1 MSQFFDFSLQPAS
14 FVLGFV
20 VATVFWWLLGKARP
34 LWNDIRQN
42 LAEQRES
49 TQLRRT
55 SSLEENH
62 RRITLR
68 RAQGMHLA
76 APLFALDEILQEPR
90 VLAPLPTVEPGG
102 PTAKDDVVTQTVPYL
117 PAWPDLAAIYNAPTF
132 TIPQALSRGS
142 NIVIIGQP
150 GIGKTVA
157 LAHIASI
164 TANRNEQLG
173 DLQDYVPFLLHVA
186 DLKLPITDAKNV
198 LNPMVDKA
206 SEFAPVFDL
215 ARLPGFIQASF
226 RLGHALVLLDG
237 YDELTAD
244 GQNTVV
250 EYLKLLTQTYPKVRI
265 VTTGAPEYI
274 GGLINLGFA
283 PLALA
288 AWHPAQNE
296 KFIRLWGE
304 LWTQYVAVEAWAQT
318 GPEQVDP
325 ILLNTWLS
333 TDNLNLNPME
343 LTLKVWGAYA
353 GDSLGSHVLEAI
365 ATHIRRIAPV
375 GTPLAA
381 LEMLAMQIVL
391 TAQPVFDP
399 RKARKWVQSF
409 EAPEDKPENISE
421 KTQPT
426 EKTEDGKSKKGKKG
440 QKAAPAPSAGLLGKM
455 AASGLLITHPGNRMR
470 FAHPIFEGY
479 LAGRALGSY
488 DKESALLSQ
497 PDWSG
502 KYLAIHYLAAHGD
515 ITKVVQSML
524 EWSRLPMHRPLLA
537 ASRWLRDAPRN
548 AAWRGKLMGTL
559 ANLLQTE
566 GLPLALRGQA
576 LAAFTTSNDPGASA
590 LFRQLMTSLS
600 FDLVQL
606 AALGS
611 GATRDPKAIP
621 LLKSAV
627 QAPNL
632 STRKAACLALVA
644 IGTTE
649 ALETVADIL
658 LNEDED
664 LRRAAAEALA
674 NDTKEG
680 YAMLKDGA
688 TMQDI
693 LVRRSVVYGLAR
705 IPEPWAQEI
714 LSKLQL
720 EDDQWVVRNAAT
732 EVIEANSAEDNP
744 RIPHPLKAPSESPWL
759 IEFAGKQGMGISPGT
774 PATDILLLALK
785 GDEPEVR
792 LSALPYLRNTPTD
805 GVITQLYN
813 AMYRDDTKLREAA
826 YQILWELGT
835 AGIKLPNPTQFGL
848 S

>member
-1 MSQFFDFSLQPAS
+1 MFSDFSLQPFS
-14 FVLGFV
+14 FFLGFV
-20 VATVFWWLLGKARP
+20 VATAFWWLVGKARP
-34 LWNDIRQN
+34 LWNDIRKN

-49 TQLRRT
+49 AQSRRT
-55 SSLEENH
+55 SSLEENY

-76 APLFALDEILQEPR
+76 APLFALDEILQEPK
-90 VLAPLPTVEPGG
+90 VIAPLPTVEPGE
-102 PTAKDDVVTQTVPYL
+102 PLAKADVVTQTVPYL
-117 PAWPDLAAIYNAPTF
+117 PAWPDLAAIYNAPTL

-164 TANRNEQLG
+164 AANRNERLG

-186 DLKLPITDAKNV
+186 DIKLPITSDEKNI
-198 LNPMVDKA
+198 LNPVVDMA
-206 SEFAPVFDL
+206 SEFASVFDMP
-215 ARLPGFIQASF
+215 RLPGFIQASF
-226 RLGHALVLLDG
+226 HHGRALVLLDG
-237 YDELTAD
+237 YDELTAE
-244 GQNTVV
+244 GQNDVV
-250 EYLKLLTQTYPKVRI
+250 EYVKLLMQTYPKVRI

-296 KFIRLWGE
+296 NFIRLWGE
-304 LWTQYVAVEAWAQT
+304 LWTRYVAVEAWSQT

-353 GDSLGSHVLEAI
+353 GDSLGPHVLEAI
-365 ATHIRRIAPV
+365 ATHIRRIAPA

-409 EAPEDKPENISE
+409 EAPEDKLESTSE
-421 KTQPT
+421 QTQPLEETKEGKTQT
-426 EKTEDGKSKKGKKG
+426 GRKG
-440 QKAAPAPSAGLLGKM
+440 QKATPVPSIGLLGKM

-479 LAGRALGSY
+479 LAGRALGGY
-488 DKESALLSQ
+488 DKESALLNQ

-515 ITKVVQSML
+515 ITKIVQSML

-548 AAWRGKLMGTL
+548 ATWRGKLMGTL

-576 LAAFTTSNDPGASA
+576 LAAFTTSNDPSASA
-590 LFRQLMTSLS
+590 LFRQLLTSLS
-600 FDLVQL
+600 FELVQL

-621 LLKSAV
+621 LLKNTL
-627 QAPNL
+627 QAPSL
-632 STRKAACLALVA
+632 PSRRAACLALVA

-649 ALETVADIL
+649 ALETIADVL
-658 LNEDED
+658 LNADED

-674 NDTKEG
+674 NDTREG

-693 LVRRSVVYGLAR
+693 LVRRSIVYGLAR
-705 IPEPWAQEI
+705 IQEPWAQEI

-732 EVIEANSAEDNP
+732 EVIEANSREDNP

-774 PATDILLLALK
+774 PATDTLLLALK
-785 GDEPEVR
+785 GDEREVR

-813 AMYRDDTKLREAA
+813 AMYRDDTELREAT
-826 YQILWELGT
+826 YQVLWELGA
-835 AGIKLPNPTQFGL
+835 AGVKLPNPTQFGL
-848 S
+848 G

>member
-1 MSQFFDFSLQPAS
+1 MPFNFSLQPSS
-14 FVLGFV
+14 FILGFV

-42 LAEQRES
+42 LTEQRK
-49 TQLRRT
+49 TAHVRR
-55 SSLEENH
+55 SSRLEENH

-76 APLFALDEILQEPR
+76 APLFALDEIQQEPR
-90 VLAPLPTVEPGG
+90 LLAPLPTVEPGG
-102 PTAKDDVVTQTVPYL
+102 PIATDDAVTQTVPYL
-117 PAWPDLAAIYNAPTF
+117 PAWPDLAAIYNAPTL
-132 TIPQALSRGS
+132 TISQALSRGS

-157 LAHIASI
+157 LAHIASL

-186 DLKLPITDAKNV
+186 DLKLPIRDAKDV
-198 LNPMVDKA
+198 LDPMVDNA
-206 SEFAPVFDL
+206 TELAPVFDIP
-215 ARLPGFIQASF
+215 RLPGFIQKSF
-226 RLGHALVLLDG
+226 RLSRALVLLDG

-244 GQNTVV
+244 GQNAVV
-250 EYLKLLTQTYPKVRI
+250 EYITLLTQTYPRVRMI
-265 VTTGAPEYI
+265 TTGAPEYI
-274 GGLINLGFA
+274 GGLLNLGFA

-288 AWHPAQNE
+288 AWHPSKKD

-304 LWTQYVAVEAWAQT
+304 LWTRYVAVEVGAQT

-333 TDNLNLNPME
+333 TDNLNLNPLE

-353 GDSLGSHVLEAI
+353 GDSLGSNVLDAI

-381 LEMLAMQIVL
+381 LETLAMQIVL

-399 RKARKWVQSF
+399 RKAREWMQSF
-409 EAPEDKPENISE
+409 EALENKTENARENSPFEE
-421 KTQPT
+421 KTD
-426 EKTEDGKSKKGKKG
+426 EGKTQKVKRG
-440 QKAAPAPSAGLLGKM
+440 QKAAPTPSAGLLGKM
-455 AASGLLITHPGNRMR
+455 AASGLLIMHPGNRMR
-470 FAHPIFEGY
+470 FSHPIFEGY
-479 LAGRALGSY
+479 LAGCALSSY
-488 DKESALLSQ
+488 DAESALLNQ

-502 KYLAIHYLAAHGD
+502 KYLAIHYLASHGD
-515 ITKVVQSML
+515 ITKIVQNML
-524 EWSRLPMHRPLLA
+524 EWTRLPMHRPLLA

-548 AAWRGKLMGTL
+548 AAWRGKLLSTL

-576 LAAFTTSNDPGASA
+576 LAAFTTSNDPSASA

-600 FDLVQL
+600 FELVQL

-611 GATRDPKAIP
+611 GATRDPKAIQ
-621 LLKSAV
+621 LLKSTMH
-627 QAPNL
+627 APDQ
-632 STRKAACLALVA
+632 STRRAACLALVA
-644 IGTTE
+644 VGTTE
-649 ALETVADIL
+649 ALETVADVL
-658 LNEDED
+658 LTADED

-674 NDTKEG
+674 NDSNEG
-680 YAMLKDGA
+680 HAMLKEGA
-688 TMQDI
+688 TLQDV
-693 LVRRSVVYGLAR
+693 LVRRSIVYGLAR
-705 IPEPWAQEI
+705 IQEPWAQET
-714 LSKLQL
+714 LQKLQL
-720 EDDQWVVRNAAT
+720 EDDQWAVRNAAT
-732 EVIEANSAEDNP
+732 EVIDASGKEGNP
-744 RIPHPLKAPSESPWL
+744 RIPHPLKTPSESPWL
-759 IEFAGKQGMGISPGT
+759 IEFAGKQGMGISPGE

-785 GDEPEVR
+785 GDEPEAR
-792 LSALPYLRNTPTD
+792 LSALPYLKNTPTD

-813 AMYRDDTKLREAA
+813 AMYRDDPELREAT
-826 YQILWELGT
+826 YQTLWELGA
-835 AGIKLPNPTQFGL
+835 AGIKLPDPTQFGL

>member
-1 MSQFFDFSLQPAS
+1 MFYNFSLQPAS
-14 FVLGFV
+14 FILGFV
-20 VATVFWWLLGKARP
+20 VATVFWWLVSKARP

-49 TQLRRT
+49 AHARHT
-55 SSLEENH
+55 SSIEENH
-62 RRITLR
+62 RRVTLR

-90 VLAPLPTVEPGG
+90 VLAPLPIVEPGG
-102 PTAKDDVVTQTVPYL
+102 PIAKDDIVTQIVPYL
-117 PAWPDLAAIYNAPTF
+117 PAWPDLAAVYNAPTF

-157 LAHIASI
+157 LAHVASI
-164 TANRNEQLG
+164 TANRNKQLG
-173 DLQDYVPFLLHVA
+173 DLQDHIPFLLHVA
-186 DLKLPITDAKNV
+186 DLKLPITDVKDV
-198 LNPMVDKA
+198 LNPMLDSA
-206 SEFAPVFDL
+206 SESAPVFDL
-215 ARLPGFIQASF
+215 PRLPGFIQTSF
-226 RLGHALVLLDG
+226 RLGQALVLLDG

-244 GQNTVV
+244 GQNDVV
-250 EYLKLLTQTYPKVRI
+250 EYIKLLIQTYPKVRI

-274 GGLINLGFA
+274 GGLLNLGFA

-288 AWHPAQNE
+288 AWHPSKNE
-296 KFIRLWGE
+296 DFIHLWGE
-304 LWTQYVAVEAWAQT
+304 LWTQYVAVETWSQT

-325 ILLNTWLS
+325 ILLNTWLN
-333 TDNLNLNPME
+333 TDNLNLNPLE

-353 GDSLGSHVLEAI
+353 GDSLGPHVHEAI
-365 ATHIRRIAPV
+365 ATHIRRISPA

-381 LEMLAMQIVL
+381 LETLAMQIVL

-399 RKARKWVQSF
+399 RKAREWMQSF
-409 EAPEDKPENISE
+409 EAPEDKIEMTSENPSSEGQTENE
-421 KTQPT
+421 KT
-426 EKTEDGKSKKGKKG
+426 KKVKRG
-440 QKAAPAPSAGLLGKM
+440 QKAAPTPSAGLLGKM
-455 AASGLLITHPGNRMR
+455 AASGLLIAHPGNRMR

-479 LAGRALGSY
+479 LAGRALGGY
-488 DKESALLSQ
+488 DVESTLLNQ

-515 ITKVVQSML
+515 ITKIVQSML

-548 AAWRGKLMGTL
+548 AVWRGKLMGAL
-559 ANLLQTE
+559 ASLLQAE

-576 LAAFTTSNDPGASA
+576 LSAFTTSNDPSVPA

-600 FDLVQL
+600 YELVQL

-611 GATRDPKAIP
+611 GATRDPKSIP
-621 LLKSAV
+621 LLKSAT
-627 QAPNL
+627 QAPDL

-649 ALETVADIL
+649 ALETIADIL
-658 LNEDED
+658 LNSDED

-674 NDTKEG
+674 NDAKEG

-688 TMQDI
+688 TMPDI
-693 LVRRSVVYGLAR
+693 LVRRSIVYGLAR
-705 IPEPWAQEI
+705 IQEPWSKEI
-714 LSKLQL
+714 LLNLQL
-720 EDDQWVVRNAAT
+720 GDEQWIVRNAAT
-732 EVIEANSAEDNP
+732 EAIEANSKEGNP
-744 RIPHPLKAPSESPWL
+744 RIPCPLKTPSESPWL

-785 GDEPEVR
+785 GDEPEAR
-792 LSALPYLRNTPTD
+792 LSALPYLKNTPTD
-805 GVITQLYN
+805 GVVAQLYN
-813 AMYRDDTKLREAA
+813 AMYRDDIELREAA

-835 AGIKLPNPTQFGL
+835 TGIKLPDPTRFGL

>member
-1 MSQFFDFSLQPAS
+1 MFFNFSLQPSS
-14 FVLGFV
+14 FILGFV
-20 VATVFWWLLGKARP
+20 VATVFWWLLGRARP

-42 LAEQRES
+42 LTEQRES
-49 TQLRRT
+49 AQIRRT

-62 RRITLR
+62 RRTTLR

-90 VLAPLPTVEPGG
+90 VLAPLPVVEPGG
-102 PTAKDDVVTQTVPYL
+102 PTAKDDAVTQTVPYL

-132 TIPQALSRGS
+132 TISQALSRGS

-157 LAHIASI
+157 LAHIASL

-173 DLQDYVPFLLHVA
+173 DLQDCVPFLLHVA
-186 DLKLPITDAKNV
+186 DLKLPITDAKDV
-198 LNPMVDKA
+198 LNPMVDNA
-206 SEFAPVFDL
+206 SQLAPVFDL
-215 ARLPGFIQASF
+215 PRLPGFIQKSF
-226 RLGHALVLLDG
+226 RLGRALVLLDG

-244 GQNTVV
+244 GQNAVV
-250 EYLKLLTQTYPKVRI
+250 EYITLLTQTYPQARI

-274 GGLINLGFA
+274 GGLLNLGFA

-288 AWHPAQNE
+288 AWHPSKND

-325 ILLNTWLS
+325 ILLNTWLG
-333 TDNLNLNPME
+333 TDNLNLNPLE

-381 LEMLAMQIVL
+381 LETLAMQIVL

-399 RKARKWVQSF
+399 RKAREWMKSF
-409 EAPEDKPENISE
+409 EALEDKQENASENTPLEE
-421 KTQPT
+421 KTD
-426 EKTEDGKSKKGKKG
+426 EGKTQKVKMG
-440 QKAAPAPSAGLLGKM
+440 QKSTSTPSAGLLGKM

-479 LAGRALGSY
+479 LAGCALSSY
-488 DKESALLSQ
+488 DAESALLNQ

-502 KYLAIHYLAAHGD
+502 KYLAIHYLASHGD
-515 ITKVVQSML
+515 VTKIVQNML

-559 ANLLQTE
+559 ATLLQTE
-566 GLPLALRGQA
+566 GLPLGLRGQA

-590 LFRQLMTSLS
+590 LFRELMTSLS
-600 FDLVQL
+600 FKLVQL

-627 QAPNL
+627 QAPDQ
-632 STRKAACLALVA
+632 STRRAACLALVA

-649 ALETVADIL
+649 ALETVADVL
-658 LNEDED
+658 LNADED

-674 NDTKEG
+674 NDSNEG
-680 YAMLKDGA
+680 YAMLKEGA
-688 TMQDI
+688 TMQDV
-693 LVRRSVVYGLAR
+693 LVRRSIVYGLAR
-705 IPEPWAQEI
+705 IQEPWAQET
-714 LSKLQL
+714 LQKLQL

-732 EVIEANSAEDNP
+732 EVIDAYGKEGNP

-785 GDEPEVR
+785 GDEPEAR
-792 LSALPYLRNTPTD
+792 LSALPYLKNTPTD
-805 GVITQLYN
+805 GVITQIYN
-813 AMYRDDTKLREAA
+813 AMYRDDPELREAA
-826 YQILWELGT
+826 YQTLWELG
-835 AGIKLPNPTQFGL
+835 ASGVKLPDPMQFGL

>member
-1 MSQFFDFSLQPAS
+1 MFFNFSLQPSS
-14 FVLGFV
+14 FILGFV
-20 VATVFWWLLGKARP
+20 IATVFWWLLGRARP

-42 LAEQRES
+42 LTEQRES
-49 TQLRRT
+49 ARVRRT
-55 SSLEENH
+55 SNLEENH
-62 RRITLR
+62 RRTTLR

-90 VLAPLPTVEPGG
+90 VLAPLPAVEPGG
-102 PTAKDDVVTQTVPYL
+102 PTAKDDAVTQTVPYL
-117 PAWPDLAAIYNAPTF
+117 PAWPNLAAIYNAPTF
-132 TIPQALSRGS
+132 TISQALSRGS

-157 LAHIASI
+157 LAHIASL

-173 DLQDYVPFLLHVA
+173 DLQDCVPFLLHVA
-186 DLKLPITDAKNV
+186 DLKLPITDAKDV
-198 LNPMVDKA
+198 LNPMVDNA
-206 SEFAPVFDL
+206 SQLAPVLDL
-215 ARLPGFIQASF
+215 PRLPGFIQKSF
-226 RLGHALVLLDG
+226 RLGRALVLLDG

-244 GQNTVV
+244 GQNVVV
-250 EYLKLLTQTYPKVRI
+250 EYITLLTQTYPQVRI
-265 VTTGAPEYI
+265 ITTGAPEYI
-274 GGLINLGFA
+274 GGLLNLGFA

-288 AWHPAQNE
+288 AWHPSKND

-325 ILLNTWLS
+325 ILLNTWLG
-333 TDNLNLNPME
+333 TDNLNLNPLE

-381 LEMLAMQIVL
+381 LETLAMQIVL

-399 RKARKWVQSF
+399 RKAREWMKSF
-409 EAPEDKPENISE
+409 ESLEDKKENASENIPYEE
-421 KTQPT
+421 KTN
-426 EKTEDGKSKKGKKG
+426 EGKTQKVKMG
-440 QKAAPAPSAGLLGKM
+440 QKAAPTPSAGLLGKM

-479 LAGRALGSY
+479 LAGCALSSY
-488 DKESALLSQ
+488 DAESALLNQ

-502 KYLAIHYLAAHGD
+502 KYLAIHYLASHGD
-515 ITKVVQSML
+515 ITKIVQNML

-559 ANLLQTE
+559 ATLLQTE

-600 FDLVQL
+600 FELVQL

-611 GATRDPKAIP
+611 GATRDSKAIP

-627 QAPNL
+627 QAPDL

-649 ALETVADIL
+649 ALETVADVL
-658 LNEDED
+658 LNADED
-664 LRRAAAEALA
+664 LRRAAAESLA
-674 NDTKEG
+674 NDSNEG
-680 YAMLKDGA
+680 YAMLKEGA
-688 TMQDI
+688 TMQDV
-693 LVRRSVVYGLAR
+693 LVRRSIIYGLAR
-705 IPEPWAQEI
+705 IQEPWAQET
-714 LSKLQL
+714 LQKLQL

-732 EVIEANSAEDNP
+732 EVIDVYGKEGNP

-759 IEFAGKQGMGISPGT
+759 IEFAGKQGIGISPGT

-785 GDEPEVR
+785 GDEPEAR
-792 LSALPYLRNTPTD
+792 LSALPYLKNTPTD

-813 AMYRDDTKLREAA
+813 AMYRNDRELREAA
-826 YQILWELGT
+826 YQTLWELGA
-835 AGIKLPNPTQFGL
+835 AGIKLPDPMQFGL

>member
-1 MSQFFDFSLQPAS
+1 MLFDFSPQPFS
-14 FVLGFV
+14 FILGFV
-20 VATVFWWLLGKARP
+20 VATVFWWLVSKARP
-34 LWNDIRQN
+34 LWNDVRKN
-42 LAEQRES
+42 LAEQRE
-49 TQLRRT
+49 TAQLRRT

-62 RRITLR
+62 RRVTLR

-90 VLAPLPTVEPGG
+90 VLAPLPTVEPGR
-102 PTAKDDVVTQTVPYL
+102 PAAKDDVVTQTIPYL

-132 TIPQALSRGS
+132 TIPHALSRGS
-142 NIVIIGQP
+142 NVVIIGQP

-164 TANRNEQLG
+164 AANRNEQLG
-173 DLQDYVPFLLHVA
+173 DLQDFIPFLLHVA
-186 DLKLPITDAKNV
+186 DIKLSITDEKNV
-198 LNPMVDKA
+198 LNPMVDIA
-206 SEFAPVFDL
+206 SEFAPIIDL
-215 ARLPGFIQASF
+215 PRLPGFIQTSF
-226 RLGHALVLLDG
+226 RLGRALVLLDG
-237 YDELTAD
+237 YDELTAE
-244 GQNTVV
+244 GQNAIV
-250 EYLKLLTQTYPKVRI
+250 EYIKLLIQTYPKVRI

-274 GGLINLGFA
+274 GGLISQGFV

-296 KFIRLWGE
+296 NFIRLWGE

-365 ATHIRRIAPV
+365 ATHIRRIAPA

-409 EAPEDKPENISE
+409 ESPEDKTENISE
-421 KTQPT
+421 KTQPL
-426 EKTEDGKSKKGKKG
+426 EETEDGKAKKGKKG
-440 QKAAPAPSAGLLGKM
+440 QKTAPTPSAGLLGRM
-455 AASGLLITHPGNRMR
+455 AVSGLLITHPGNRMR

-479 LAGRALGSY
+479 LAGRALGGY
-488 DKESALLSQ
+488 DKESALLNQ

-515 ITKVVQSML
+515 ITKIVQSML

-548 AAWRGKLMGTL
+548 ATWRGKLMGTL

-576 LAAFTTSNDPGASA
+576 LTAFITSNDPGASA

-600 FDLVQL
+600 FELVQL

-611 GATRDPKAIP
+611 GAVRDPKAIP
-621 LLKSAV
+621 LLKNAV

-632 STRKAACLALVA
+632 STRRAACLALVA

-658 LNEDED
+658 LNADED

-674 NDTKEG
+674 NDTREG

-705 IPEPWAQEI
+705 IQEPWAQEI
-714 LSKLQL
+714 ISKLQL

-732 EVIEANSAEDNP
+732 EVIEANNREDNP
-744 RIPHPLKAPSESPWL
+744 RIPQPLKAPSESPWL

-785 GDEPEVR
+785 GDEPEAR
-792 LSALPYLRNTPTD
+792 LSALPYLKNTPTD

-813 AMYRDDTKLREAA
+813 AMYRDDMELREAT
-826 YQILWELGT
+826 YQVLWELGT

-848 S
+848 G